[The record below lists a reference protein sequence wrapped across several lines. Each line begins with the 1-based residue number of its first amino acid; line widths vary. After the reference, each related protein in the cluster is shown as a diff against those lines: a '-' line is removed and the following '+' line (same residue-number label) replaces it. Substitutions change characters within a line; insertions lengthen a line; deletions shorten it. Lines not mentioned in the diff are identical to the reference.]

1 MATKSRPTGHGTV
14 QKIPVRE
21 YHIIPEE
28 DGWAVERDEALTGLF
43 AHDLGTAIAQA
54 VRAAERDHHNG
65 LDVMVCVQEA
75 DGHCRKV
82 WP

>member
-1 MATKSRPTGHGTV
+1 MASS
-14 QKIPVRE
+14 QNQIRE
-21 YHIIPEE
+21 YHVIPEE
-28 DGWAVERDEALTGLF
+28 DGWVVERDEALTGLF
-43 AHDLGTAIAQA
+43 AHDLEAAVAQA

-65 LDVMVCVQEA
+65 LDVMVCVQES

>member
-1 MATKSRPTGHGTV
+1 MATSR
-14 QKIPVRE
+14 QS
-21 YHIIPEE
+21 
-28 DGWAVERDEALTGLF
+28 A
-43 AHDLGTAIAQA
+43 AQA
-54 VRAAERDHHNG
+54 VAAAQRDHHNG

>member
-1 MATKSRPTGHGTV
+1 MASSKT
-14 QKIPVRE
+14 QLRE
-21 YHIIPEE
+21 YHVIPDE
-28 DGWAVERDEALTGLF
+28 DGWLVERDEALTGLF
-43 AHDLGTAIAQA
+43 AHDLEAAVAQA